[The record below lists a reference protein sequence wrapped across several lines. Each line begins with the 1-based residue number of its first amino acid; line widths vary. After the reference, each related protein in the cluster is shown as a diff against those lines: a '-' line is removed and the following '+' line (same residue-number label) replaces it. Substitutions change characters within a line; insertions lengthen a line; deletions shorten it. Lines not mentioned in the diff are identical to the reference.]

1 MEEIGSSIEEAK
13 ADHSK
18 TLLRLF
24 QADCRFIAGA
34 AFASQLPHNDLPE
47 IAFVGRSNVGKSSL
61 INALTFRKSLARVSI
76 SPGRTRQINFFNLGD
91 KLTLVDLPGYGYA
104 AVSKQDLNA
113 WKKLITHYIQ
123 SRAALR
129 KVILLVD
136 CRHPLKQSDEDAMR
150 FFHNAAI
157 PFQIILTKVD
167 KERPNSQLLQSLEH
181 MIRVFKFCHPHM
193 IHTSS
198 KSKLGMEE
206 LRLSIA
212 ESIGILTHER

>member
-1 MEEIGSSIEEAK
+1 VEEIDATIEEAK
-13 ADHSK
+13 PDHSK

-24 QADCRFIAGA
+24 QAECRFVAGA

-47 IAFVGRSNVGKSSL
+47 VAFVGRSNVGKSSL

-91 KLTLVDLPGYGYA
+91 RLTLVDLPGYGYA

-113 WKKLITHYIQ
+113 WKKLITYYIQ
-123 SRAALR
+123 SRSALR

-136 CRHPLKQSDEDAMR
+136 CRHPLKQSDEGAMR
-150 FFHNAAI
+150 FFQGSAI
-157 PFQIILTKVD
+157 PFQIVLTKVD
-167 KERPNSQLLQSLEH
+167 KESPNTQLLQSLEK
-181 MIRVFKFCHPHM
+181 MTRIFSFCHPHM
-193 IHTSS
+193 IHTSA

-212 ESIGILTHER
+212 ESIGIL